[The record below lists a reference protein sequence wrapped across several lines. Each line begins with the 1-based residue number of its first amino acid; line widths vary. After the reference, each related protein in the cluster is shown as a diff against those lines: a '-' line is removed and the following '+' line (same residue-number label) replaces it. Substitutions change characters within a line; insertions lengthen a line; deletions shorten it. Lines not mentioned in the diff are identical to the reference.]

1 MKYNAKHPLLT
12 GALFLTLAGF
22 FSRFIGFFY
31 KIFLSRVIG
40 AEGMGIYQLVFPV
53 YAFAFSLSAA
63 GIQTGI
69 SRCCASSLAAG
80 DSRKTKG
87 FFLAGTG
94 ISLAISLI
102 CTGIIVRYA
111 EVISLHILKEQRCA
125 PLLHLIAFSLPAG
138 TLHTCINAWYFSSK
152 RTLIPSATQ
161 LLEQLVRVGASWMI
175 YLIFIQQGMEPTP
188 LLAAGGVLAGEIVS
202 GLLSSI
208 CILLDFQKT
217 AVGRTDLSLLA
228 RCGQQLIKLSAPLTA
243 NRILLNL
250 LQSAEAIMIPARLQI
265 AGLSSSQALSVYGIL
280 TGMALPFILFPS
292 AITSA
297 VSTMLLPSVAGDQA
311 AGNHQKIQ
319 EATEKT
325 IKYCL
330 LLGILCAGVFFT
342 FGPSLGT
349 MIYHNEDAGVFL
361 RMLSFL
367 CPFLYLTSTLSS
379 ILNGLGHTGLSFLQN
394 AAGLLIR
401 ILFAVFA
408 IPRYGIQGYLI
419 GLLIS
424 QIVMFLLNLYFL
436 SKSVPI
442 FIASIQ
448 WIFLP
453 LAALMISCTTGK
465 AVLGFLR
472 QGTQF
477 PAIICL
483 MPGICISG
491 LLYFLLLTAMGIV
504 KTS

>member
-1 MKYNAKHPLLT
+1 
-12 GALFLTLAGF
+12 
-22 FSRFIGFFY
+22 
-31 KIFLSRVIG
+31 
-40 AEGMGIYQLVFPV
+40 
-53 YAFAFSLSAA
+53 
-63 GIQTGI
+63 
-69 SRCCASSLAAG
+69 
-80 DSRKTKG
+80 
-87 FFLAGTG
+87 
-94 ISLAISLI
+94 
-102 CTGIIVRYA
+102 
-111 EVISLHILKEQRCA
+111 
-125 PLLHLIAFSLPAG
+125 
-138 TLHTCINAWYFSSK
+138 
-152 RTLIPSATQ
+152 
-161 LLEQLVRVGASWMI
+161 
-175 YLIFIQQGMEPTP
+175 
-188 LLAAGGVLAGEIVS
+188 
-202 GLLSSI
+202 
-208 CILLDFQKT
+208 
-217 AVGRTDLSLLA
+217 
-228 RCGQQLIKLSAPLTA
+228 
-243 NRILLNL
+243 
-250 LQSAEAIMIPARLQI
+250 MIPARLQI
-265 AGLSSSQALSVYGIL
+265 AELSSSQALSVYGIL

-436 SKSVPI
+436 SKSIPI

-453 LAALMISCTTGK
+453 LAALLISCTTGK

-483 MPGICISG
+483 LPGICISG